1 MICKIEK
8 IITKSLLS
16 LMAMIFVSSILAPVA
31 VAVDPVTDAVIVN
44 DGEYY
49 ESDAAHNA
57 DGSHDGAHKDAHHA
71 EIEGLPQLDFTTYTP
86 QLFWMFAVF
95 ALLYIVFAKKALP
108 DISST
113 IENRK
118 NHIQS
123 DLEAAEKLTAEA
135 DSVHDAYQENLT
147 ASQAAASETIQK
159 MEGKMKAK
167 ADKAMDDFRVR
178 SEDEI
183 NSAEDRIIA
192 AKQAAM
198 GDMNKIVTEVTSEA
212 VEKILGQSP
221 DLSAVKNTVETLNA
235 TPAKAK
241 AA

>member
-1 MICKIEK
+1 MISKIEH
-8 IITKSLLS
+8 ITTKLSLS
-16 LMAMIFVSSILAPVA
+16 LMAVIFTSPVYA
-31 VAVDPVTDAVIVN
+31 AEPVVVN
-44 DGEYY
+44 EGEYY
-49 ESDAAHNA
+49 ESNDATHGA
-57 DGSHDGAHKDAHHA
+57 DHGDAHYG
-71 EIEGLPQLDFTTYTP
+71 EVEGLPQLDFTTYTP
-86 QLFWMFAVF
+86 QLFWMVIFF
-95 ALLYIVFAKKALP
+95 ALLYVIFAKKTLP
-108 DISST
+108 DISGT

-135 DSVHDAYQENLT
+135 DSVHDAYQDNLT

-167 ADKAMDDFRVR
+167 ADKAMDDFRQR

-183 NSAEDRIIA
+183 MSAEDRIMA

-221 DLSAVKNTVETLNA
+221 DASTVKNTVEMLNT